1 MDEEYYTIDEVAKRF
16 KVTRG
21 AVYKW
26 MRSGDLLFVY
36 VGKDRRITGTALRA
50 FVRPGSAD
58 DLREEASDDWF
69 TLRPAL
75 A

>member
-1 MDEEYYTIDEVAKRF
+1 MEEEYYTIDEVAKRF

-26 MRSGDLLFVY
+26 MRSGDLPFVY

-50 FVRPGSAD
+50 FVKPGSPD
-58 DLREEASDDWF
+58 DVQEDKEDRRALQ
-69 TLRPAL
+69 LAL

>member
-26 MRSGDLLFVY
+26 MRSGELAFVY
-36 VGKDRRITGTALRA
+36 VGRDRRITGSALRA
-50 FVRPGSAD
+50 FVKPGSPD
-58 DLREEASDDWF
+58 DVQDDKEERRALR
-69 TLRPAL
+69 LAL

>member
-26 MRSGDLLFVY
+26 MRSGELAFVY
-36 VGKDRRITGTALRA
+36 VGKDRRITGSALRA
-50 FVRPGSAD
+50 FVRPGSPDEVQD
-58 DLREEASDDWF
+58 DKEERRALR
-69 TLRPAL
+69 LAL

>member
-1 MDEEYYTIDEVAKRF
+1 MDEEYFTIDEVAKRF

-26 MRSGDLLFVY
+26 MRSGDLPFVY
-36 VGKDRRITGTALRA
+36 VGKDRRITGAALRA
-50 FVRPGSAD
+50 FVRPGNAD
-58 DLREEASDDWF
+58 DLREETSEDWF